1 MRFLLHPVEQN
12 LEQFKVA
19 FLAEHYGIIL
29 SCNLRLNRN
38 ADCSTKRDSKLI
50 QLGSECSHRNKLLH
64 RLLAVALL
72 QVDMVGTL
80 FLPHLEALLN
90 LELPR
95 NLHIDVRLSELR
107 K

>member
-1 MRFLLHPVEQN
+1 M
-12 LEQFKVA
+12 A
-19 FLAEHYGIIL
+19 FLAEHYDIIL

-38 ADCSTKRDSKLI
+38 ADYPTKRYSKRL

-64 RLLAVALL
+64 RLLVVALL
-72 QVDMVGTL
+72 QDGVVSTL
-80 FLPHLEALLN
+80 FLPHPEALLN

-95 NLHIDVRLSELR
+95 NLYADVRLSKFR